1 MSGLFDVQCSYALLR
16 MYVLHMHTLLNK
28 CGHAVQ
34 YDIANTSF
42 FTKVTTATT
51 TTATTTTTT
60 TTTTTW
66 LLNEVVIIYEY
77 VSADLRLLYEAH
89 TE

>member
-1 MSGLFDVQCSYALLR
+1 